1 MAQLIHRIQ
10 LPAGAGPARPVPA
23 VIMAHGWKGDE
34 TVMGIFKQT
43 VPPGAAIVSPRA
55 PLAVEDG
62 GYSWFLRNSTELQPK
77 PPESLLAG
85 LNQLHQFITD
95 LPQLYPI
102 DPARLVLMGFSQGS
116 TMVNSLIFTY
126 PQLAIGVASLAGL
139 IPDVMQQTKS
149 PNLAGLPVFIA
160 HGVRDEIVPLTIARH
175 TRDLYWRLGAE
186 VTYGEYHTGHKVT
199 VQGMA
204 DLKAWL
210 GKVIEK

>member
-1 MAQLIHRIQ
+1 M
-10 LPAGAGPARPVPA
+10 PA
-23 VIMAHGWKGDE
+23 VIMVHGWKGDE

-43 VPPGAAIVSPRA
+43 VPPGVAVVSPRG

-62 GYSWFLRNSTELQPK
+62 GYSWFLRTGTELQPT
-77 PPESLLAG
+77 PPESLLES
-85 LNQLHQFITD
+85 LSQLRQFITE

-102 DPARLVLMGFSQGS
+102 DPTRLVLIGFSQGS
-116 TMVNSLIFTY
+116 TMANSLIFTY

-139 IPDVMQQTKS
+139 IPDVIQQTKS

-160 HGVRDEIVPLTIARH
+160 HGVRDEIVPLAAARY
-175 TRDLYWRLGAE
+175 TRDLYRQLGAE
-186 VTYGEYHTGHKVT
+186 VTYGEYHTGHKLT

-210 GKVIEK
+210 AKMREL